1 MGDQTHAMDVTAASG
16 AGAASDKD
24 AQLRTGTT
32 PAPAADAA
40 PKPDGLDAAFSLGNP
55 TQTDTPDD
63 ALSDDDAGDLPVPIR
78 RALTVLL
85 KQAYVC
91 ELDQPRDFATIAA
104 NRGEI
109 SRALANLGLAL
120 KLSERYGCA
129 WAVQAGMAGKSPL
142 LALKTPAPLTRDP
155 SILLISLRVQ
165 QHALETRGEEN
176 WFVDREDL
184 EGMLKAGPY
193 ADDRDG
199 ARVTKAVRLAIER
212 LCSLG
217 YLKPVAGVE
226 DRYRIMP
233 ILPAVFGLD
242 RARELLSA
250 FGVPEGDK
258 DDPADPAAG
267 DKGFSPAPP
276 DGPDNPRPEEA

>member
-1 MGDQTHAMDVTAASG
+1 MDDLPRTTG
-16 AGAASDKD
+16 ATNS
-24 AQLRTGTT
+24 TS
-32 PAPAADAA
+32 AA
-40 PKPDGLDAAFSLGNP
+40 PELEGIDAAFSLGDLP
-55 TQTDTPDD
+55 QTTTLED
-63 ALSDDDAGDLPVPIR
+63 ALSDDDPGDLPVPIR

-91 ELDQPRDFATIAA
+91 ELDQPRDYATIAA

-129 WAVQAGMAGKSPL
+129 WAVQAGVAGKSTL
-142 LALKTPAPLTRDP
+142 LALKTPVPLTRDP

-199 ARVTKAVRLAIER
+199 ARVSKAVRLAIER
-212 LCSLG
+212 LCVYG
-217 YLKPVAGVE
+217 YLKAVPGVE

-250 FGVPEGDK
+250 FGVSEDK
-258 DDPADPAAG
+258 DDDASAPATP
-267 DKGFSPAPP
+267 
-276 DGPDNPRPEEA
+276 NPRPEEA